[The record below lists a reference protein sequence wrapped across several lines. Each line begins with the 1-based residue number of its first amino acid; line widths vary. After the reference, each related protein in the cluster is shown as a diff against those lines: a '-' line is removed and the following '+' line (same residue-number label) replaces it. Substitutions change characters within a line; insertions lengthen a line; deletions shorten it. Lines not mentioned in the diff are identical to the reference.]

1 MPLTDAHRRT
11 LRALGDTLFPS
22 TGPDDPAGGDI
33 VPGGV
38 DALLAGMDADTV
50 KKLGAVVSAFEV
62 AALFRYG
69 RTFSKLSDDKRF
81 RYVDGWMRSRLAPR
95 RIIYRALRVLCA
107 NAYYNDERVWPLLGY
122 DGPLV
127 GRKKAP

>member
-1 MPLTDAHRRT
+1 MRCDGGGST
-11 LRALGDTLFPS
+11 LRAMKPYE
-22 TGPDDPAGGDI
+22 
-33 VPGGV
+33 
-38 DALLAGMDADTV
+38 
-50 KKLGAVVSAFEV
+50 EV